1 MRKILCHAVMALGL
15 SGCDNEPVK
24 KPEQNMQQTHEEYGT
39 VEKETVEVLVAKFNT
54 EVMDNGSLNPAS
66 NDYSAVDSQRYWYAL
81 ASGVDLVVIPQEFK
95 DDPSAEI
102 VDYMVIFVE
111 KGSENEAD
119 ASEYVKFLIKANNS
133 DITDA
138 EIDTLMQQA
147 REKAP
152 EGNTADSGKGISVG
166 YIDNEDNY
174 QYQVIRLYE

>member
-24 KPEQNMQQTHEEYGT
+24 NPEQNMQQTHEEYGT

-54 EVMDNGSLNPAS
+54 EVNPAS
-66 NDYSAVDSQRYWYAL
+66 DGYSAVDSQRYWYAL

-95 DDPSAEI
+95 GDPSAEI

-152 EGNTADSGKGISVG
+152 EGYTADNGKGISVG